1 MRLSREQK
9 SFAFILFI
17 LIIVVM
23 VIVRVAMSL
32 VRDPVADKLKKDQV
46 VKVLFVIRGRDG
58 TALCSDVFLYYPES
72 KKGAVI
78 DIPGNTGSIW
88 KSLGRVD
95 RIDVIYRD
103 RGMDAYIDELE
114 ELLGLEI
121 PFSISIG
128 EDEFGRM
135 ADYLGGLPVFI
146 PEPVDMSDGSGGRWL
161 LPGGSVNLDGEKLKD
176 YMEYMLDDEDE
187 TARDGR
193 RLMAF
198 TSFLTALKN
207 SRPDM
212 LDKTN
217 FAYYSSCMHGNVD
230 EDGLYELL
238 SLLTDFDSN
247 FLTTQSVLG
256 SERLVDGKKLIFPFL
271 NGQLVKDVVKQKVR
285 MLIASDD
292 QDNRRVYVVEVLN
305 GTYQQG
311 LARNASILLEN
322 AGYSILRVG
331 NADRMDYEHTV
342 IINHIGNEVAAR
354 TLGDFISCYNMID
367 EEIDLGDDSPEDVD
381 FTLVL
386 GGDWDGRY
394 VRGGFGKEEAEAK
407 D

>member
-1 MRLSREQK
+1 
-9 SFAFILFI
+9 
-17 LIIVVM
+17 M
-23 VIVRVAMSL
+23 VIVRVALSL
-32 VRDPVADKLKKDQV
+32 VRDPVAEKLKKDQV
-46 VKVLFVIRGRDG
+46 VNILFVIRGTDG
-58 TALCSDVFLYYPES
+58 SALCSDVFLYYPDS
-72 KKGAVI
+72 RKGAI
-78 DIPGNTGSIW
+78 MDIPGNTGSIW

-95 RIDVIYRD
+95 RIDVIYREK
-103 RGMDAYIDELE
+103 GMNAYVAEIED
-114 ELLGLEI
+114 LLGLEI
-121 PFSISIG
+121 SFAIGIG
-128 EDEFGRM
+128 EAEFGRM

-146 PEPVDMSDGSGGRWL
+146 PEPVDKSDGSGNRWL
-161 LPGGSVNLDGEKLKD
+161 LPGGSVNLDGEKLSD
-176 YMEYMLDDEDE
+176 YMAYMLDDEDE
-187 TARDGR
+187 TARDAR
-193 RLMAF
+193 RLAVF
-198 TSFLTALKN
+198 TSFLIALQN
-207 SRPDM
+207 HQPEV
-212 LDKTN
+212 LDKDN
-217 FAYYSSCMHGNVD
+217 FHYYSSCMEGNVD
-230 EDGLYELL
+230 EEGLYKLL
-238 SLLTDFDSN
+238 SMVTDFDVN

-285 MLIASDD
+285 LLIAQDD

-367 EEIDLGDDSPEDVD
+367 EEIDLGDDNAEDVD

-394 VRGGFGKEEAEAK
+394 VRGGFGKEEAGAK